1 MRKILLT
8 ISSVFLLG
16 TATVIGQQ
24 DRALTHFI
32 YDKMSFNPAAT
43 GVKPGYC
50 GTLIYR
56 NQWDKFIGAPNSFVF
71 NAEGNFANFN
81 SGIGVTFAH
90 DAIGFQRTNKFYLNY
105 AYHLPLRGIGGILSF
120 GAGLGMI
127 NVGFTP
133 EWITPS
139 GAPPQNDP
147 SLGPSGEKTSATTF
161 DMNLGVMFSG
171 KQGNNDYWVGIS
183 TTHLTGLQL
192 KNINYKNSMHFVVMG
207 GYMINFG
214 SSGWAVEPNV
224 IVQTDFVKTSVN
236 INALAYWKK
245 KLRFGLGY
253 RIPESLGILVGWK
266 QPIGSN
272 MAIDIGYSYDITTN
286 STIATYSKGS
296 HEIMLKFCWIKPP
309 KPVEPT
315 RNPRWL

>member
-1 MRKILLT
+1 MRKILLS
-8 ISSVFLLG
+8 ISSVFLLT
-16 TATVIGQQ
+16 TATVLGQQ

-56 NQWDKFIGAPNSFVF
+56 NQWDKFVGAPNSFVF
-71 NAEGNFANFN
+71 NAEGNFPTFN
-81 SGIGVTFAH
+81 SGIGISFAH

-105 AYHLPLRGIGGILSF
+105 AYHLAIPSIGGVLSF

-127 NVGFTP
+127 NVGMNPNWVQPDGPT
-133 EWITPS
+133 TV
-139 GAPPQNDP
+139 DP
-147 SLGPSGEKTSATTF
+147 SLTYSKTSATTF
-161 DMNLGVMFSG
+161 DMNLGIFYSG
-171 KQGNNDYWVGIS
+171 KQGANDYWVGIS
-183 TTHLTGLQL
+183 TTHLTGLEL
-192 KNINYKNSMHFVVMG
+192 KNLNYKNALHFVVMG
-207 GYMINFG
+207 GYMINIG
-214 SSGWAVEPNV
+214 STGWAVEPNF
-224 IVQTDFVKTSVN
+224 IVQSDFVKTSVN
-236 INALAYWKK
+236 INALAYWQK

-253 RIPESLGILVGWK
+253 RIPESLAILVGWK

-286 STIATYSKGS
+286 STLATYSKGS

>member
-1 MRKILLT
+1 MRKILLS
-8 ISSVFLLG
+8 ISSIFLLG
-16 TATVIGQQ
+16 AATVIGQQ

-81 SGIGVTFAH
+81 SGIGLTFAH

-105 AYHLPLRGIGGILSF
+105 AYHLAIPSIGGKLSF
-120 GAGLGMI
+120 GIGLGMI
-127 NVGFTP
+127 NVGLNPT
-133 EWITPS
+133 WIQPDGPTT
-139 GAPPQNDP
+139 QDP
-147 SLGPSGEKTSATTF
+147 SLTYGKSSATTF
-161 DMNLGVMFSG
+161 DMNLGIMYTG
-171 KQGNNDYWVGIS
+171 TQGNNEYWIGVS

-192 KNINYKNSMHFVVMG
+192 QNINFKNKMHFVVMG
-207 GYMINFG
+207 GYNIELG

-236 INALAYWKK
+236 VNALAYWQR

-253 RIPESLGILVGWK
+253 RIPESLAILVGWK
-266 QPIGSN
+266 QPIGSS

-296 HEIMLKFCWIKPP
+296 HEVMLKFCWIKPP
-309 KPVEPT
+309 PPVEPT